1 MNELRSHL
9 YTCSAGLSSSSES
22 DTADTSSNTVL
33 PRSQEPNISNTHH
46 LLDDVQMSLSEP
58 NASNIIMQEKI
69 DLTGVDLKDDD
80 NVQQLDQEQTDE
92 NTNEP
97 LIAQDINSI
106 VSDVLQYCDENQI
119 CSTKEVIRLLQSK
132 AVKGRSLEIEN
143 ENECLE
149 GATNYILVDRF
160 NILQTGMDEIAGLE
174 DIFFTLEVQFYGEV
188 MPKFLQFYSCWAQ
201 LIDILV
207 TY

>member
-1 MNELRSHL
+1 MVNVKQVCQGCNNDFLMNELRSHL
-9 YTCSAGLSSSSES
+9 YTCTAGLSSTSES
-22 DTADTSSNTVL
+22 DKADTSSNTVL
-33 PRSQEPNISNTHH
+33 LRQSQEPNISKTHH
-46 LLDDVQMSLSEP
+46 LPDDVQMSLSEP

-143 ENECLE
+143 KN
-149 GATNYILVDRF
+149 
-160 NILQTGMDEIAGLE
+160 Q
-174 DIFFTLEVQFYGEV
+174 
-188 MPKFLQFYSCWAQ
+188 
-201 LIDILV
+201 
-207 TY
+207 